1 MEIVENI
8 GIPVEEHHTKNKH
21 ENLKDDCH
29 KQIRRVLDQWNALR
43 FAVQPP
49 QNLLVIHNKQS
60 RYILIPEKGQNLDIP
75 KFGDISDLEEPRDP
89 INDNQNQTHQDQT
102 NHMTKRKSA
111 GNAQRF
117 ALPFYCVIRRKLHGW
132 GVSMEEVWKDA
143 NRSLQVPPWTSS
155 EKWSEGPRTDTHTRI
170 QLDDKNTLDFVHPKI
185 GGKLTNQL
193 NSMQTLVA

>member
-21 ENLKDDCH
+21 ENLKDDGH

-117 ALPFYCVIRRKLHGW
+117 ALPFYCVIKESYMAEGFPWKKFEKMRIAHFRFCREQVQRNDRKGQEQTHIQ
-132 GVSMEEVWKDA
+132 E
-143 NRSLQVPPWTSS
+143 SS
-155 EKWSEGPRTDTHTRI
+155 
-170 QLDDKNTLDFVHPKI
+170 
-185 GGKLTNQL
+185 
-193 NSMQTLVA
+193 